1 MPQKKNPD
9 IPELIRGKTGRVY
22 GSLMTML
29 TIMKG
34 LPLAYNKDMQED
46 KEPLFDAVDTLLAS
60 LKVFAPMIEK
70 MKALFVKY
78 EEMISYLIV
87 GVLNTLVSWAA
98 WFLCAYTILDAK
110 IVWHNFL
117 LSLISWVV
125 GVIFGY
131 FMNRKYVFKSKEPDM
146 LREFLQFSGGRVSTW
161 VLDEVM
167 MILMVNVLTINEA
180 FSKIFVSVLVMIG
193 NYIISK
199 FFVFK
204 K

>member
-1 MPQKKNPD
+1 
-9 IPELIRGKTGRVY
+9 
-22 GSLMTML
+22 
-29 TIMKG
+29 
-34 LPLAYNKDMQED
+34 
-46 KEPLFDAVDTLLAS
+46 
-60 LKVFAPMIEK
+60 MIEK

-131 FMNRKYVFKSKEPDM
+131 FMNRKYVFKSKEPNM